1 MHKAIQNK
9 LKNKLNGSCRRGLS
23 LMLPLGLR
31 SSGPSTDVVHSSLLR
46 KDEQA
51 HLSLASSHGLPRADA
66 AHPRAAALRRPFG
79 GAFSAT
85 RPVRHPLGLLTKS
98 FSVTRLVLSVS
109 FLMVLTFLYINIYV
123 GNALMN
129 SSAVTENHEVVV
141 QDNNTLGIEFVDN
154 EGNVT
159 ADPTRI
165 EITPTADGAFNSG
178 DVNVR
183 VHTNSDNGYT
193 LTMSAITTSLSG
205 SVADSGHTI
214 PTLLAA
220 TSEANF
226 PNNYWGYKRTSS
238 SIADA
243 LYNPMVANV
252 NIPVSTYGSTTNGE
266 ISKVNF
272 GVKLDNLTPSDSYS
286 INIAFA
292 AVTNIAPNLYYMQ
305 DATSTSLAAA
315 MPNVGDTTVLYDR
328 RDNKEY
334 TIAKLADGK
343 YWMTKNLDLDG
354 GTPLYS
360 SDSDVPAGYDVE
372 PYYTLPASS
381 ESGFNDNTVAYVYNS
396 PNKTDSCGSGCYSYY
411 SFNAAT
417 AMSAENVASNNTDA
431 PYSICPKNW
440 KLPTTRTSAP
450 NNSDFYQLAVAYGM
464 SSADISQDTP
474 NFYNQAGPGTTANF
488 ILSGNYYSS
497 SFHSGAGEY
506 WSSTTVNNRY
516 MAVVMQFTNNI
527 IYSYVRQER
536 KTGSAVRCLFDA
548 TMQNFSQ
555 KDADAMALHQE
566 EILVDARDG
575 KNYYVT
581 KLKDGNVW
589 MTQNLDL
596 DLSTSTTL
604 THADTDLGWT
614 NLDTNAT
621 WTPLRSTINASG
633 NTMNT
638 YPTQTGGWAA
648 DGTNSWSDDDYT
660 PYSVDAGYKYIL
672 PIEKTA
678 ADGSAWNSTPYDTIY
693 NSLAECQAAASD
705 SSKNSF
711 GLACDGHTS
720 VGNYYNFAAANA
732 TNNVETTLGGSAN
745 VVENKVM
752 PDSICPKGWR
762 LPIDQTTNNEFNTL
776 LGSANYNVISSFNY
790 QGLNAIRKAPLYFVR
805 SGHVTGGMLG
815 SAGVASIV
823 WSSTVSGATSG
834 YNLSFDS
841 SRINPAD
848 SDIRY
853 YGFPV
858 RCLLRTE

>member
-1 MHKAIQNK
+1 MVIQNK
-9 LKNKLNGSCRRGLS
+9 LNNKQSGSRAGRGLSLMRGDKLNGSCRRGLS

-31 SSGPSTDVVHSSLLR
+31 SSGPS
-46 KDEQA
+46 
-51 HLSLASSHGLPRADA
+51 PRADA
-66 AHPRAAALRRPFG
+66 AHPRLARLRRPFG

-85 RPVRHPLGLLTKS
+85 RLALP
-98 FSVTRLVLSVS
+98 VS
-109 FLMVLTFLYINIYV
+109 FLMVLSFLYINIYV

-193 LTMSAITTSLSG
+193 LTMSATTTSLSG

-238 SIADA
+238 SIADT

-305 DATSTSLAAA
+305 DATSTSLAVA
-315 MPNVGDTTVLYDR
+315 MPSVGDTTVLYDR

-343 YWMTKNLDLDG
+343 YWMTKNLDLGG

-372 PYYTLPASS
+372 PYYTLPQSS
-381 ESGFNDNTVAYVYNS
+381 ETGFNNDAGEYVFNS
-396 PNKTDSCGSGCYSYY
+396 SNKTDSCGSGCYSYY
-411 SFNAAT
+411 SWTAAVAGNKTNVNADVT
-417 AMSAENVASNNTDA
+417 EGDVDTDA
-431 PYSICPKNW
+431 PYSICPAGW
-440 KLPTTRTSAP
+440 KLPTSRHDLTAAKTS
-450 NNSDFYQLAVAYGM
+450 SDFYQMAIHYGLNP
-464 SSADISQDTP
+464 ADVNENSDNAPTFCSEAGDGGDCGNKTIP
-474 NFYNQAGPGTTANF
+474 NFLRAGRYYGSTF
-488 ILSGNYYSS
+488 DYGGSGG
-497 SFHSGAGEY
+497 FY
-506 WSSTTVNNRY
+506 WSSTASSSTAAHY
-516 MAVVMQFTNNI
+516 LLFSSDL
-527 IYSYVRQER
+527 IYSAGNTSRMY
-536 KTGSAVRCLFDA
+536 GFSVRCLFDA
-548 TMQNFSQ
+548 TMQNFTSE
-555 KDADAMALHQE
+555 DAAAMALHQE
-566 EILVDARDG
+566 EVLVDARDG
-575 KNYYVT
+575 KTYYVT

-604 THADTDLGWT
+604 THANTDLGWT
-614 NLDTNAT
+614 NLDTNAS
-621 WTPLRSTINASG
+621 WTPANSTINNASE
-633 NTMNT
+633 TMNT
-638 YPTQTGGWAA
+638 YPNNISGWAS
-648 DGTNSWSDDDYT
+648 GWNESENT
-660 PYSVDAGYKYIL
+660 PSSVDAGYKYIL

-678 ADGSAWNSTPYDTIY
+678 PGAGEWNDQPYDTVY

-711 GLACDGHTS
+711 GLTCDGHTS

-732 TNNVETTLGGSAN
+732 TNNVTDTLGSGK
-745 VVENKVM
+745 VVQNAVM
-752 PDSICPKGWR
+752 PDSICPAGWR
-762 LPIDQTTNNEFNTL
+762 LPKDNSDSSKNEFAVL
-776 LGSANYNVISSFNY
+776 LGSANYNLTSSFNPG
-790 QGLNAIRKAPLYFVR
+790 GLNTIRKAPLYFVR
-805 SGHVTGGMLG
+805 SGHVIGGSLHYV
-815 SAGVASIV
+815 GVRSGV
-823 WSSTVSGATSG
+823 WSSTISGSTPG
-834 YNLSFDS
+834 YHLGFDS
-841 SRINPAD
+841 SGIGPAT
-848 SDIRY
+848 SLSRV
-853 YGFPV
+853 YGFLV